1 MSSYIKIDVSHLVW
15 DNLINTA
22 LFCDLSYSVC
32 LPWRLP
38 QWIEWILLE
47 SQFPKQLL
55 TICRFVLIDVKLINL
70 FTYTACV
77 PPGDDLIGSTGNFSS
92 PNFPNNFSANSNCN
106 WTITVPAGRI
116 IKVTFFSF
124 ALHPTHNTN
133 CAGGSGIPHVL
144 ITNVASDDAQEEF
157 KICGDRLPDPV
168 YSVGNSIQVRL
179 ITGAN
184 IYQGFNA
191 SYEAID
197 GKLRKPFLITL
208 RTFTWQT
215 AQTWKYK
222 FLMYTYVI
230 CQSFRF
236 IVHYQSQFWTDKPYR
251 GNFQPNFQHFL
262 VTPSQA

>member
-1 MSSYIKIDVSHLVW
+1 M
-15 DNLINTA
+15 
-22 LFCDLSYSVC
+22 C

-47 SQFPKQLL
+47 SQFSKQLF

-77 PPGDDLIGSTGNFSS
+77 PPGDVLGGSTGNFSS
-92 PNFPNNFSANSNCN
+92 PNFPNNFSANSNCS

-133 CAGGSGIPHVL
+133 CGGGSGIPHVS
-144 ITNVASDDAQEEF
+144 ITNVASDDAQNEF
-157 KICGDRLPDPV
+157 KICGERLPDPV

-179 ITGAN
+179 ITGDN

-197 GKLRKPFLITL
+197 GTLRKPFLITL
-208 RTFTWQT
+208 RTFT
-215 AQTWKYK
+215 
-222 FLMYTYVI
+222 
-230 CQSFRF
+230 
-236 IVHYQSQFWTDKPYR
+236 
-251 GNFQPNFQHFL
+251 
-262 VTPSQA
+262 